1 MRFTHPV
8 VRPMPQMRI
17 SHMGA
22 ELLLV
27 VDRVADGYLAT
38 VTPYWA
44 DRENLGITGWE
55 LGPYETSDLAIAQGA
70 TEARRRVD
78 RWVASREGK

>member
-1 MRFTHPV
+1 
-8 VRPMPQMRI
+8 MPQLRI

-27 VDRVADGYLAT
+27 VDRTADGYLAT

-44 DRENLGITGWE
+44 DRDNLGIKGWE
-55 LGPYETSDLAIAQGA
+55 LGPYETMELAKSLGG
-70 TEARRRVD
+70 TEARVLVE
-78 RWVASREGK
+78 RWIQSGQAK

>member
-1 MRFTHPV
+1 MSQT
-8 VRPMPQMRI
+8 RI

-27 VDRVADGYLAT
+27 VDRTADGYLAT

-44 DRENLGITGWE
+44 DRDNLGIRGWE
-55 LGPYETSDLAIAQGA
+55 LGPYETVETAKSRGGTDARILVEKWIAAGHA
-70 TEARRRVD
+70 
-78 RWVASREGK
+78 K